1 MTLHISRILSVL
13 TVAVL
18 GGVSIAY
25 AANYPIRY
33 VAPED
38 VRMMLAAQVPELS
51 QDCHYDVS
59 LAREPAT
66 AGLRGVVNVTCGSS
80 NVQAKVD
87 DAMAGIVALPST
99 HRFHIVVLTASR
111 SDGPA
116 PDLSQGE
123 LKALADFKKVM
134 TFRSFQVEAET
145 VLQSDRDAET
155 QVGPRYSLELSINQ
169 NRGSGDTIDVRK
181 FKLRAANMQ
190 VAPGG
195 SQNYYP
201 TYIDTSF
208 TLRKGET
215 VVLGTSVSDQQAR
228 VVLVTALP

>member
-1 MTLHISRILSVL
+1 MRPHTSRLLSVPIVL
-13 TVAVL
+13 AFGTVV
-18 GGVSIAY
+18 
-25 AANYPIRY
+25 AAHGASYPIRY
-33 VAPED
+33 VAPQD
-38 VRMMLAAQVPELS
+38 VRMMLTAKVPELS
-51 QDCHYDVS
+51 QVCRYDVT
-59 LAREPAT
+59 PASDPVT
-66 AGLRGVVNVTCGSS
+66 AGLRGIAEVTCNSS
-80 NVQAKVD
+80 DVQAKVAA
-87 DAMAGIVALPST
+87 AMADIDALPPT
-99 HRFHIVVLTASR
+99 HRFHVAVLTASR
-111 SDGPA
+111 SEGPA

-145 VLQSDRDAET
+145 LLQADHEAET
-155 QVGPRYSLELSINQ
+155 QVGPRYSLELAINQ

-181 FKLRAANMQ
+181 LKLRAANLQ

-215 VVLGTSVSDQQAR
+215 VVLGTSVSDREAR
-228 VVLVTALP
+228 VVLVTALQ